1 MLTVPHTVP
10 APAPNAARPA
20 PEPSGPGRGVLVL
33 VALLGLLAVLLGLL
47 VFAGALAARSRADAT
62 TPTPAAA
69 LPPRL
74 APVATSTG
82 RPGPAGDSGGSG
94 PRLGELLRDAG
105 VLGRDDLSTAL
116 TEQGRSGGRLGDI
129 LTSSGTVP
137 VDSVTQALA
146 RQLRMETLQPDE
158 RPVALL
164 EVEDARAWRA
174 VALSGS
180 TTDAVA
186 VAIADPST
194 DLLAALEATLGRRVE
209 PRLTDE
215 ATLDDLLRCVY
226 ADADADEVT
235 RALREEVP
243 ELSAYRTML
252 SKAQT
257 LLACVLGFILAVGLL
272 ADLPLTATV
281 LVAIATTFFVTST
294 GFRLYAAWEGCRPGA
309 TLDPSDAQLA
319 ALDERELPLYTI
331 LLPLYK
337 EKPSTIRALFD
348 ALSKLDYPKH
358 KLDGLLLIE
367 DDDEQTRIAIEDV
380 GRPPWVRLLPL
391 PAGVPRT
398 KPRAMGIGLR
408 YARGTLVTVYDAE
421 DKPDPLQLKKAVW
434 GFQQVDGSV
443 ACLQAK
449 LGYYN
454 PRQNLLTRWFTLEY
468 DAWFNIFLPGL
479 HRIGAPIPLGGT
491 SNHFR
496 RGPLEACLGWDPYNV
511 TEDADL
517 GLRFAR
523 LGLTTAMLESTTG
536 EEANSQVG
544 NWLRQRSRWSKGYMQ
559 TLLVHTRRPLRL
571 LRQLGPKATA
581 GFLLTIGGA
590 VVTALLAPIF
600 WIMLILWLYLQP
612 VWIAELFPGP
622 IYYAASVSL
631 VAGNFLL
638 IFLSLCAAVGRGHD
652 DLAPHALL
660 TPVYWVLMSAATYMA
675 LGELILRPH
684 HWHKT
689 EHGLHL
695 AEEPT

>member
-1 MLTVPHTVP
+1 V
-10 APAPNAARPA
+10 
-20 PEPSGPGRGVLVL
+20 
-33 VALLGLLAVLLGLL
+33 
-47 VFAGALAARSRADAT
+47 
-62 TPTPAAA
+62 
-69 LPPRL
+69 
-74 APVATSTG
+74 
-82 RPGPAGDSGGSG
+82 
-94 PRLGELLRDAG
+94 
-105 VLGRDDLSTAL
+105 
-116 TEQGRSGGRLGDI
+116 I
-129 LTSSGTVP
+129 
-137 VDSVTQALA
+137 
-146 RQLRMETLQPDE
+146 
-158 RPVALL
+158 
-164 EVEDARAWRA
+164 
-174 VALSGS
+174 
-180 TTDAVA
+180 
-186 VAIADPST
+186 
-194 DLLAALEATLGRRVE
+194 
-209 PRLTDE
+209 
-215 ATLDDLLRCVY
+215 
-226 ADADADEVT
+226 
-235 RALREEVP
+235 
-243 ELSAYRTML
+243 
-252 SKAQT
+252 
-257 LLACVLGFILAVGLL
+257 
-272 ADLPLTATV
+272 
-281 LVAIATTFFVTST
+281 ST

-309 TLDPSDAQLA
+309 TINPSDADVA
-319 ALDERELPLYTI
+319 AMDERALPVYTI

-337 EKPSTIRALFD
+337 EKQSTIRALFD
-348 ALSKLDYPKH
+348 SLSRIDYPRH

-367 DDDEQTRIAIEDV
+367 DDDEQTSIAIEKV
-380 GRPPWVRLLPL
+380 GRPAWMRPLPL

-421 DKPDPLQLKKAVW
+421 DKPDPQQLKKAAW
-434 GFQQVDGSV
+434 GFQRLDDGV

-449 LGYYN
+449 LDYYN

-523 LGLTTAMLESTTG
+523 LGLATAMLESTTG

-571 LRQLGPKATA
+571 FRQLGPRATA

-600 WIMLILWLYLQP
+600 WLMLALWLYLQP
-612 VWIAELFPGP
+612 MWIAELFPGP

-638 IFLSLCAAVGRGHD
+638 VFLSLCAAVGRGHD
-652 DLAPHALL
+652 DLAPQALL
-660 TPVYWVLMSAATYMA
+660 IPFYWVLMSVATWMA

-695 AEEPT
+695 AEEPL

>member
-1 MLTVPHTVP
+1 ML
-10 APAPNAARPA
+10 A
-20 PEPSGPGRGVLVL
+20 
-33 VALLGLLAVLLGLL
+33 
-47 VFAGALAARSRADAT
+47 F
-62 TPTPAAA
+62 
-69 LPPRL
+69 
-74 APVATSTG
+74 
-82 RPGPAGDSGGSG
+82 
-94 PRLGELLRDAG
+94 
-105 VLGRDDLSTAL
+105 
-116 TEQGRSGGRLGDI
+116 
-129 LTSSGTVP
+129 
-137 VDSVTQALA
+137 
-146 RQLRMETLQPDE
+146 
-158 RPVALL
+158 
-164 EVEDARAWRA
+164 
-174 VALSGS
+174 
-180 TTDAVA
+180 
-186 VAIADPST
+186 
-194 DLLAALEATLGRRVE
+194 
-209 PRLTDE
+209 
-215 ATLDDLLRCVY
+215 
-226 ADADADEVT
+226 
-235 RALREEVP
+235 
-243 ELSAYRTML
+243 
-252 SKAQT
+252 
-257 LLACVLGFILAVGLL
+257 GLL
-272 ADLPLTATV
+272 ADLVLTATV
-281 LVAIATTFFVTST
+281 LVGVATTFFVIST

-309 TLDPSDAQLA
+309 TISPSDADVA
-319 ALDERELPLYTI
+319 ALDERALPVYTI

-337 EKPSTIRALFD
+337 EKQSTIRALFD
-348 ALSKLDYPKH
+348 SLSRIDYPRH

-367 DDDEQTRIAIEDV
+367 DDDEQTSIAIEKV
-380 GRPPWVRLLPL
+380 GRPAWMRPLPL
-391 PAGVPRT
+391 PAGIPRT

-421 DKPDPLQLKKAVW
+421 DKPDPKQLKKAVW
-434 GFQQVDGSV
+434 GFQRVNDRV

-496 RGPLEACLGWDPYNV
+496 RAPLEACLGWDPYNV

-536 EEANSQVG
+536 EEANSRVG

-571 LRQLGPKATA
+571 LRQLGPRATC

-600 WIMLILWLYLQP
+600 WLMLVLWLYLQP
-612 VWIAELFPGP
+612 IWIAELFPGP

-638 IFLSLCAAVGRGHD
+638 VFLSLCAAVGRGHD
-652 DLAPHALL
+652 DLAPQALL
-660 TPVYWVLMSAATYMA
+660 TPFYWVLMSVATWMA

-695 AEEPT
+695 AEEPL